1 MIDNLFLY
9 DIGAFVTI
17 QEAILRLRTI
27 GLIGTLVLGLL
38 AAPLPAEAQQAG
50 KVYRI
55 GWLARSRVHEGFRQ
69 RLRELGYIEG
79 QNLIIEWRSAKGKRD
94 LYPELAAEL
103 VRLKVDL
110 IFTVGPHATRAA
122 KQATSTIPIVMGNA
136 SVDPVRHGLVA
147 SLARPGGNIT
157 GLFDLMPDLA
167 GKRLELLKEA
177 FPKVSRV
184 GHLSVRGNLPGVA
197 HLKETEAVARAL
209 GVRVLALEVRGP
221 DDLENAFRAAVEGGA
236 DALIVVGV
244 SFFIPHRQRIV
255 DLEVKYRLPA
265 MHTHRGWVPAGGL
278 MSYRTNNLER
288 YRRAATY
295 VDRILKGTKPAD
307 LPVERV
313 TKFVFEINLKTAKQ
327 IGVTS
332 PPEILLRATKM
343 IK

>member
-1 MIDNLFLY
+1 M
-9 DIGAFVTI
+9 
-17 QEAILRLRTI
+17 RLRTT
-27 GLIGTLVLGLL
+27 GLIVTLALGLL
-38 AAPLPAEAQQAG
+38 AAPLPAEAQQPG

-55 GWLARSRVHEGFRQ
+55 GYLSRTAAVHEGFRQ

-79 QNLIIEWRSAKGKRD
+79 QNFVIEAARLPKGKRD

-327 IGVTS
+327 IGVTI